1 MHWHF
6 QRGELR
12 ILVIRAMRSVMSQIN
27 EYDDDDDDDDDD
39 DVYIT
44 SKSASDSDHCSDV

>member
-27 EYDDDDDDDDDD
+27 EYDDDDDD
-39 DVYIT
+39 VYIT